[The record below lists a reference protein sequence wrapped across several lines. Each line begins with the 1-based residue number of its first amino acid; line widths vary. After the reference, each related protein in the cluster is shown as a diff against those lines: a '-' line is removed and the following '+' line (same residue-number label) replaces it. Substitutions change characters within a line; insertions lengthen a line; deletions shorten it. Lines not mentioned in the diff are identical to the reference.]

1 MKYLYPFPDAPIP
14 NEDPLP
20 LKPKKYQ
27 PFHFEDALFDD
38 GGSYAYNLQI
48 DQQDLMKYAKNN
60 DGSPVSF
67 VSVMLYKA
75 LMDLYPETE
84 KDIVFKVPHEY
95 RKALGRPLSH
105 DCLARVFPVRLR
117 PKDRDKTVEF
127 LNTSARRQIILGS
140 DVSADIEAINGMLQL
155 NAYMRT
161 LPLEGKKQAML
172 GLVAKSIDKDTF
184 GISYTGNINWGGLE
198 KYIRDVHLYAGE
210 NDRHESL
217 GVEMFTL
224 GEVFSL
230 CLMQPGKNPAF
241 VQQLMQTF
249 ENYGIGCD
257 MMSEERFYLAD
268 YNLP

>member
-1 MKYLYPFPDAPIP
+1 MVFMKYLYPFSEAPIP

-20 LKPKKYQ
+20 LKPKKFQ
-27 PFHFEDALFDD
+27 PFHFEDALFDE

-95 RKALGRPLSH
+95 RKALG
-105 DCLARVFPVRLR
+105 
-117 PKDRDKTVEF
+117 
-127 LNTSARRQIILGS
+127 
-140 DVSADIEAINGMLQL
+140 
-155 NAYMRT
+155 
-161 LPLEGKKQAML
+161 
-172 GLVAKSIDKDTF
+172 
-184 GISYTGNINWGGLE
+184 
-198 KYIRDVHLYAGE
+198 
-210 NDRHESL
+210 
-217 GVEMFTL
+217 VEMFTL

-230 CLMQPGKNPAF
+230 CFMQPGKNPAF